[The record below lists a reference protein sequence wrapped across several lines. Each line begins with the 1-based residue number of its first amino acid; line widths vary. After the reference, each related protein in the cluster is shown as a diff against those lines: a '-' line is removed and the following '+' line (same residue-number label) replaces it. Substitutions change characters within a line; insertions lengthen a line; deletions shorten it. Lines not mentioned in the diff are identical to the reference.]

1 MATLNGATIS
11 TERLDK
17 TPRFHRNPPEKKS
30 REKRGT
36 LQQQAGKERHDS
48 DDHQQFNKREAQPS
62 SYRICSATSDF
73 ESLHN
78 SPCYTSLG
86 VNAENHN
93 YPSL

>member
-36 LQQQAGKERHDS
+36 LQEYRQQ
-48 DDHQQFNKREAQPS
+48 
-62 SYRICSATSDF
+62 
-73 ESLHN
+73 
-78 SPCYTSLG
+78 PCFDAVQL
-86 VNAENHN
+86 E
-93 YPSL
+93 